1 MDESGSMKNKDE
13 TESTR
18 WQKIENANIKRI
30 SKKKR
35 KIVVTANKLKQC
47 SNIDQS
53 S

>member
-18 WQKIENANIKRI
+18 WQKIENANIKRR
-30 SKKKR
+30 SK